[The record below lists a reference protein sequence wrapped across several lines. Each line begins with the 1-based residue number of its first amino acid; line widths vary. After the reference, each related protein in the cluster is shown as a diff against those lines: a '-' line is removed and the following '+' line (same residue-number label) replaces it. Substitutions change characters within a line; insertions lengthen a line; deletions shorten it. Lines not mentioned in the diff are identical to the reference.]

1 MRFKKLLF
9 NVAVVAVSAFNVYLV
24 NDIRIMKNELS
35 LLNLENIAESN
46 EIMFSEGS
54 VYTTGGIFPS
64 ATYVETEPMWVDVPN
79 SGSGSHWVYA
89 IVYYIFLDCNGESN
103 KPCSPYTRRGYT
115 IIPHTPYNGEN

>member
-46 EIMFSEGS
+46 EILGSEVIYLDGS
-54 VYTTGGIFPS
+54 TGNRLAGDPICCG
-64 ATYVETEPMWVDVPN
+64 AALV
-79 SGSGSHWVYA
+79 
-89 IVYYIFLDCNGESN
+89 CNGIYKYWATGYMRVVACDNSHGR
-103 KPCSPYTRRGYT
+103 PCQPFQKFWYTNIRY
-115 IIPHTPYNGEN
+115 HNHY